1 MKIIISGVAGFIG
14 SHLAK
19 RFIAEGHEVVGLDD
33 LSNGKISNIPSQVDF
48 FKVDLESAEF
58 IDKIP
63 RGCQMILHLAGQ
75 SSGEISYHDPVGD
88 LKKNTISTLNLI
100 NYGIE
105 NNIKKFLYAS
115 SMSVY
120 GEIECPPEGVKEED
134 FTNPISCYGIGKL
147 ASEKYLE
154 IYKNKFPY
162 VSLRMFNVYGPGQ
175 DMENMKQ
182 GMVSI
187 YLSQAI
193 KSNKILVKGSLS
205 RFRDF
210 IYIDDVIETWFR
222 ASFYE
227 NVLNQKI
234 NIGTGKKT
242 TVKELIDIIKNITK
256 TQEINVISETPC
268 DQSGIFSNSDKL
280 SRLLKYEP
288 KTSLSEGLNIFNKW
302 AKCQ

>member
-19 RFIAEGHEVVGLDD
+19 RFIAEGHEVVGLDN
-33 LSNGKISNIPSQVDF
+33 LSNGKISNIPTQVDF
-48 FKVDLESAEF
+48 FKVDLESTEF
-58 IDKIP
+58 INKIP
-63 RGCQMILHLAGQ
+63 KGCKMILHLAGQ
-75 SSGEISYHDPVGD
+75 SSGEISYYDPVGD
-88 LKKNTISTLNLI
+88 LRKNTISTLNLI

-105 NNIKKFLYAS
+105 NNIERFLYAS

-120 GEIECPPEGVKEED
+120 GEINCPPNGVKEED
-134 FTNPISCYGIGKL
+134 LANPISCYGIGKL

-175 DMENMKQ
+175 DMENLRQ

-187 YLSQAI
+187 YLSQAL

-210 IYIDDVIETWFR
+210 IYIDDVIESWFR
-222 ASFYE
+222 ASFYDSA
-227 NVLNQKI
+227 LNQKI

-242 TVKELIDIIKNITK
+242 SVKELINFIKQITK
-256 TQEINVISETPC
+256 TEEINVMSETPC
-268 DQSGIFSNSDKL
+268 DQLGIFSNSGKL
-280 SRLLKYEP
+280 SRILGYKP
-288 KTSLSEGLNIFNKW
+288 NTSLIDGLNKFNQW
-302 AKCQ
+302 AKN